1 MNALT
6 PIARFEAPDQDA
18 IRLRVLSLV
27 AGMQSTIFA
36 QQSTHEE
43 IG

>member
-1 MNALT
+1 MNAFT
-6 PIARFEAPDQDA
+6 PIARFEAPCQDA

-27 AGMQSTIFA
+27 ASVQSTTFA